1 MKISKLPI
9 LITLM
14 LTACSSNSSPISENS
29 SGSLITS
36 TNIVEEKVDLDLPVF
51 IGTEV
56 KEKIDRRIYGT
67 FIEHIDT
74 CIYNGI
80 WSEMIMDRKF
90 HDPVGVGVSQ
100 WKKEGDVVNNT
111 DVYKSAPNATTINK
125 DGSISQLGIPL
136 DENKDYNGYFY
147 ACGNG
152 KLTLKFNN
160 SDEVIEKE
168 IEVNSDTLTKYEFN
182 IHSNFQNRKTKLIIS
197 SDSNGIVIDSLSL
210 MPSDNYYG
218 MRKDT
223 LDILKSLNA
232 PFYRWPGG
240 NFVSGYD
247 WKDGIGDRDERES
260 KRNLEYCGLESDFEN
275 EEEMLA
281 NDIIRIGSLGFYGA
295 FEPNDYGLDEFIMMC
310 RYLNAEPNIVVNS
323 GLGNSNDAADEVEYC
338 NTVDTEYGN
347 KRVEKEPY
355 NVKTWSIGNEMNGS
369 WQLGHIPINE
379 YIARHNEF
387 YSKMK
392 AVDDSIEIIGVGD
405 NHTTWSRDMLA
416 NTKMNYI
423 SEHYYAERY
432 ENDSISH
439 INSLRKQ
446 TEYRVNNHK
455 KLNSKVYMA
464 VDEYAY
470 ENAECPSRLKDGMG
484 VALCL
489 NEFIKNAD
497 IVKIAC
503 YSSTVNA
510 TQGSL
515 TTDKYEAH
523 MQGNGYALKLYSDS
537 MLDYYQPITFQRSK
551 LKNEVFEI
559 IGTTN
564 IDKDTIALAVVNSG
578 DKRVR
583 LNNDKFKK
591 VVSRKYVTAEFLDD
605 YDTDEY
611 DKFKYY
617 EESNL
622 SSLIVESRSITTF
635 VIHL

>member
-310 RYLNAEPNIVVNS
+310 RYLNAEPNIVVNA

-622 SSLIVESRSITTF
+622 SSLIVEPRSITTF